1 MKKKIMVSSLDER
14 ILFSTNMSAIYDI
27 MTSIYPGRIIPEYKV
42 FDASEDNIPK
52 VSGYI
57 EYLYGKPREVVN
69 FPQITAYV
77 KDYSMAETSF
87 LVLQLLERLWEE
99 KNLYCVEASAVSKN
113 DRGIL
118 IIGRERSGK
127 TRLALE
133 LYKEGFDFISNENTV
148 IDPLNNTIAGGSKVI
163 NIKPFYFNEIDRE
176 FKRMVIEQKTDDI
189 NYKTYL
195 IDLRKGERVK
205 TTSKISLII
214 EPLIYPYNVARG
226 LVSELQEFYVRNNL
240 INLPTFLMRGAY
252 VCLNRFG
259 ILGKSID
266 TEKLAK
272 KRCDMFFYKF
282 DATIPKFSVMGD
294 IKYVKNKV
302 MELFEK

>member
-1 MKKKIMVSSLDER
+1 MKKIIISSLDER
-14 ILFSTNMSAIYDI
+14 ILFSTNISGVYDI

-42 FDASEDNIPK
+42 FEVCKDDISK
-52 VSGYI
+52 VSSYI
-57 EYLYGKPREVVN
+57 EYLYGKPREIVK

-77 KDYSMAETSF
+77 KDYSLAETSF
-87 LVLQLLERLWEE
+87 LVLQQLERLWEE

-148 IDPLNNTIAGGSKVI
+148 INPLNNTIVGGSKVI
-163 NIKPFYFNEIDRE
+163 NIKPFYFNEIDKE
-176 FKRMVIEQKTDDI
+176 FKRIAIEQKTDDI

-195 IDLRKGERVK
+195 IDLRKGKRVK

-214 EPLIYPYNVARG
+214 EPFIYPYNVTRG
-226 LVSELQEFYVRNNL
+226 LVSELQEFYVRNHL
-240 INLPTFLMRGAY
+240 INLPTFLMRGTY
-252 VCLNRFG
+252 VCLNKFG
-259 ILGKSID
+259 MFGKSID

-272 KRCDMFFYKF
+272 KRCDMLFYKF
-282 DATIPKFSVMGD
+282 DATIPKFSIIGD

-302 MELFEK
+302 IELFEK

>member
-1 MKKKIMVSSLDER
+1 MKKVIISSLDEK
-14 ILFSTNMSAIYDI
+14 ILFSTDISGVYDL
-27 MTSIYPGRIIPEYKV
+27 MTSIYPARIIPEYEVFKV
-42 FDASEDNIPK
+42 SGNDVPK
-52 VSGYI
+52 VSSYI
-57 EYLYGKPREVVN
+57 EYLYGKPREIVK

-77 KDYSMAETSF
+77 KDYSLAETSF
-87 LVLQLLERLWEE
+87 LVLQQLERLWEE

-148 IDPLNNTIAGGSKVI
+148 IAPLDNTIVGGSKVI
-163 NIKPFYFNEIDRE
+163 NAKPFYFSKINKEL
-176 FKRMVIEQKTDDI
+176 KRMAIEQKTDDI

-195 IDLRKGERVK
+195 IDLRKKKRIK
-205 TTSKISLII
+205 TTSKISMII
-214 EPLIYPYNVARG
+214 EPFIYPYKVSHG

-240 INLPTFLMRGAY
+240 INLPIFLMRGAY
-252 VCLNRFG
+252 ICLNKFSHF
-259 ILGKSID
+259 GKSID

-272 KRCDMFFYKF
+272 KRCDLFFHKF
-282 DATIPKFSVMGD
+282 DATVPKFSIMGD
-294 IKYVKNKV
+294 IEYVKNKV